1 LIHLIFRS
9 MQRLLF
15 VLILLCATG
24 GSFAQGPGDE
34 YALPAAS
41 PASQPK
47 VPFRERL
54 TFGGGI
60 GAQFGGLTFVQ
71 IAPQVGYRATSK
83 WINGVGLNY
92 MYFNSQ
98 GNSTSIYGGSVW
110 SRVFVAEGVFL
121 GSEFEVLNRE
131 IFTPQKGIHRDNIP
145 IWMVGAGYFSGGQ
158 IGVGLQIM
166 YDVLGDPWSPY
177 QNPIVR
183 GGVMVGF

>member
-1 LIHLIFRS
+1 

-15 VLILLCATG
+15 VLILLCASG
-24 GSFAQGPGDE
+24 GAFAQGPGDE

-41 PASQPK
+41 PTTKPK

-54 TFGGGI
+54 VFGGGI

-71 IAPQVGYRATSK
+71 LAPQVGYRTTSK

-92 MYFNSQ
+92 MYFNAQ
-98 GNSTSIYGGSVW
+98 GNSTSIYGGSLW
-110 SRVFVAEGVFL
+110 TRYFVTQGIFL
-121 GSEFEVLNRE
+121 GSEYEVLNRQVYS
-131 IFTPQKGIHRDNIP
+131 PARGVYRDNIP

-166 YDVLGDPWSPY
+166 YDLIGDPNSPY
-177 QNPIVR
+177 QNPIIR